1 MQVLAHWRQQGHKAL
16 FFTQT
21 QQMLDIVERAVHSA
35 EYRCAAILSSK
46 LSGAPHRQQPVAC

>member
-35 EYRCAAILSSK
+35 EYRHAAILSLK
-46 LSGAPHRQQPVAC
+46 LSIVPHRQQAVAC